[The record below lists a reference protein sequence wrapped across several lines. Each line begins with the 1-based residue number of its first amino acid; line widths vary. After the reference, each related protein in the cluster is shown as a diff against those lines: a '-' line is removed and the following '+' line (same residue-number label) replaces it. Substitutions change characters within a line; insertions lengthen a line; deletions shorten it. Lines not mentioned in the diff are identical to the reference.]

1 MKHFYKKSLLCLMAL
16 VMASNVFA
24 DTFEVNGI
32 TYNGDNGVATVSKV
46 PTTQVGGSYSRE
58 NNVA

>member
-46 PTTQVGGSYSRE
+46 PTTQVGG
-58 NNVA
+58 